1 MHGVKYIPA
10 AAVLMLTMLFCTA
23 FGSTQQTECVDV
35 LSNTENSQYSFEL
48 KYEDEKELI
57 AVTDK
62 SSGESFIIP
71 EETFV
76 DESYTLIKRKNR

>member
-1 MHGVKYIPA
+1 MKHIPK
-10 AAVLMLTMLFCTA
+10 AVVLTLALLFCTA
-23 FGSTQQTECVDV
+23 CGSTRQAECVDA
-35 LSNTENSQYSFEL
+35 LSNTENSRYSFEL

-76 DESYTLIKRKNR
+76 DES